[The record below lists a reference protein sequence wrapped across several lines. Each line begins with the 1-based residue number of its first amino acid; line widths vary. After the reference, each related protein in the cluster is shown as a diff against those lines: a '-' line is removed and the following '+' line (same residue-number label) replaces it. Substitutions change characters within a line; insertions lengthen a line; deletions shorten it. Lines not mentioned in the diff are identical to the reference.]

1 MGRVQSARARTPR
14 CGESVAVTTA
24 LPARAPTPSDVVRRP
39 PGLALVWHQLV
50 YTLQELWRSR
60 VVFIFTFL
68 FPLTWLLVLGF
79 LAGNATVD
87 DGSGVRVMQFVTPT
101 AAAMGVTYAA
111 FPTVAITLSLARETG
126 VLKRVRG
133 TPLPPWVYLAGRIGG
148 AVVFAVASVLVMF
161 TVGVLAYDV
170 QIVWRTALAAA
181 VTVVVAIA
189 CFASLG
195 LAVASVSPSAT
206 FAQAA
211 SIGSAVVVTFLS
223 GMYSEG
229 AQAPW
234 ADRIADVLPLKHF
247 DDALGAQFDPFGSG
261 SGWDFGAL
269 AVLATWTAGALL
281 VAVRAFGW
289 EPQRRAGRSRR
300 AASSGVGVGAQAPSH
315 VVVVT
320 RPSAISLLLRQVR
333 HTTVAAWRD
342 PGWVF
347 FAVALPVGLFSYNMA
362 NYGDSGITLHGASYV
377 VAFAAGMITW
387 GAAVTAFVNMPEAIA
402 HARDERVLKRLR
414 GTPLAPGQYLAG
426 RVVSALWIALLTG
439 ALVVAVG
446 LVFFHLHPDWAAMP
460 AAIGVLLL
468 GTATLAAC
476 GITLSSLLPSSKAVF
491 AVALGLL
498 LPLSFFSDIFVIVGV
513 PGWMSTV
520 GSLLPLKHIANL
532 LTTLMEPGLA
542 TSWSSVA
549 VLVLWLVG
557 ATCVAVRTFRW
568 DHRG

>member
-1 MGRVQSARARTPR
+1 M
-14 CGESVAVTTA
+14 TTA
-24 LPARAPTPSDVVRRP
+24 LSGSARRELRAGRRP
-39 PGLALVWHQLV
+39 YASTLLWHQLL

-68 FPLTWLLVLGF
+68 FPLTWLVVLGS

-111 FPTVAITLSLARETG
+111 FPTVAITLALARDSG
-126 VLKRVRG
+126 VLKRVHG

-148 AVVFAVASVLVMF
+148 AVVFALGSVVIMLS
-161 TVGVLAYDV
+161 VGVLAYDV
-170 QIVWRTALAAA
+170 QVVWGTALASLTTIA
-181 VTVVVAIA
+181 VAIA

-195 LAVASVSPSAT
+195 LAVACVSPSAT

-211 SIGSAVVVTFLS
+211 SIGTAVVVTFLS

-234 ADRIADVLPLKHF
+234 ADRIAAVLPLKPF
-247 DDALGAQFDPFGSG
+247 NDALGNQFDPWSTGA
-261 SGWDFGAL
+261 GWDLGAL
-269 AVLATWTAGALL
+269 AVMAAWTVGALV
-281 VAVRAFGW
+281 VAVRTFGW
-289 EPQRRAGRSRR
+289 DARRSGRHTRSATAAPQHARG
-300 AASSGVGVGAQAPSH
+300 GAPSPAA
-315 VVVVT
+315 VSV
-320 RPSAISLLLRQVR
+320 RPTAVSLLLQQVR

-377 VAFAAGMITW
+377 VAFAAGMVTW
-387 GAAVTAFVNMPEAIA
+387 GAAVTAFVNMPEAIT
-402 HARDERVLKRLR
+402 HARDEHVLKRLR
-414 GTPLAPGQYLAG
+414 GTPLAPSQYLVG

-439 ALVVAVG
+439 ALVVVVG
-446 LVFFHLHPDWAAMP
+446 VAFFDLRPDWAAVP
-460 AAIGVLLL
+460 AAVGVLLL

-476 GITLSSLLPSSKAVF
+476 GIALSSVLPSSKAVS

-498 LPLSFFSDIFVIVGV
+498 LPVSFFSDIFVIVGL

-520 GSLLPLKHIANL
+520 GSLLPLKHVANL
-532 LTTLMEPGLA
+532 LTTLMEPGLT
-542 TSWSSVA
+542 TSWTSVA

-557 ATCVAVRTFRW
+557 AGWLSLRTFRW
-568 DHRG
+568 ERPA

>member
-1 MGRVQSARARTPR
+1 M
-14 CGESVAVTTA
+14 TTA
-24 LPARAPTPSDVVRRP
+24 LSGAPRRELRAGRRPHAPT
-39 PGLALVWHQLV
+39 LLWHQLV

-68 FPLTWLLVLGF
+68 FPLTWLVVLGS

-111 FPTVAITLSLARETG
+111 FPTVAITLALARESG
-126 VLKRVRG
+126 VLKRVHG

-148 AVVFAVASVLVMF
+148 AVVFALGSVLIML

-170 QIVWRTALAAA
+170 QIVWATALASLTTIA
-181 VTVVVAIA
+181 VAIA

-195 LAVASVSPSAT
+195 LAVACVSPSAT

-234 ADRIADVLPLKHF
+234 ADRIAAVLPLKPF
-247 DDALGAQFDPFGSG
+247 DDALGDQFDPLSSG
-261 SGWDFGAL
+261 AGWDLGAL
-269 AVLATWTAGALL
+269 AVMAAWTVGALV
-281 VAVRAFGW
+281 VAVRTFGW
-289 EPQRRAGRSRR
+289 DAQGTGRHTTAAAAPMKPVRGGAASPAVVAGRP
-300 AASSGVGVGAQAPSH
+300 AGV
-315 VVVVT
+315 
-320 RPSAISLLLRQVR
+320 SLLLQQIR

-402 HARDERVLKRLR
+402 HARDEHVLKRLR
-414 GTPLAPGQYLAG
+414 GTPLAPGQYLVG
-426 RVVSALWIALLTG
+426 RVMSALWISLLTG
-439 ALVVAVG
+439 ALIVAVG
-446 LVFFHLHPDWAAMP
+446 VGFFDLRPHWAAVP
-460 AAIGVLLL
+460 AAVGVLLL
-468 GTATLAAC
+468 GTATMAAC
-476 GITLSSLLPSSKAVF
+476 GIALSSVLPSSKAVS

-498 LPLSFFSDIFVIVGV
+498 LPLSFFSDIFVIVGL
-513 PGWMSTV
+513 PPWMATV

-532 LTTLMEPGLA
+532 LTTLMEPGLT

-549 VLVLWLVG
+549 VLVLWLGG
-557 ATCVAVRTFRW
+557 AGWLAVRTFRW
-568 DHRG
+568 DRPA

>member
-1 MGRVQSARARTPR
+1 M
-14 CGESVAVTTA
+14 TTT
-24 LPARAPTPSDVVRRP
+24 LSGPTRNRPPAGRRP
-39 PGLALVWHQLV
+39 HASVLLWHQLV
-50 YTLQELWRSR
+50 YTLQELWRAR

-87 DGSGVRVMQFVTPT
+87 DGSGVRVMQFVTPS

-111 FPTVAITLSLARETG
+111 FPTVAITLSLAREGG

-148 AVVFAVASVLVMF
+148 AVVCALGSVVLML
-161 TVGVLAYDV
+161 TVGVVAYDV
-170 QIVWRTALAAA
+170 QIVSRTALASV
-181 VTVVVAIA
+181 VTIAVAIA

-234 ADRIADVLPLKHF
+234 ADRIAGVLPLKPF
-247 DDALGAQFDPFGSG
+247 DDALAAQFDPFGSG
-261 SGWDFGAL
+261 AGWDLSAL
-269 AVLATWTAGALL
+269 AVMAAWTGAALV

-289 EPQRRAGRSRR
+289 DARHTRGRTRDAGPSKP
-300 AASSGVGVGAQAPSH
+300 AGGVVTSP
-315 VVVVT
+315 VVVVA
-320 RPSAISLLLRQVR
+320 RPTAVSLLLQQVG

-347 FAVALPVGLFSYNMA
+347 FAVALPLGLFSYNMA
-362 NYGDSGITLHGASYV
+362 NYGDSGIELHGASYV

-402 HARDERVLKRLR
+402 HARDEHVLKRLR
-414 GTPLAPGQYLAG
+414 GTPLSPSQYLAG

-439 ALVVAVG
+439 ALVVSVGVAFFGLRPDWPAVPAAVG
-446 LVFFHLHPDWAAMP
+446 
-460 AAIGVLLL
+460 ILLL
-468 GTATLAAC
+468 GTATMAAC
-476 GITLSSLLPSSKAVF
+476 GIALSSVLPSSKAMS

-498 LPLSFFSDIFVIVGV
+498 LPLSFFSDIFVIVGL
-513 PGWMSTV
+513 PGWMTTV
-520 GSLLPLKHIANL
+520 GSLMPLKHTANL
-532 LTTLMEPGLA
+532 LTTLMEPDLA
-542 TSWSSVA
+542 TSWTSVT
-549 VLVLWLVG
+549 VLVVWLVG
-557 ATCVAVRTFRW
+557 AGWLAVRTFRW
-568 DHRG
+568 DSST

>member
-1 MGRVQSARARTPR
+1 M
-14 CGESVAVTTA
+14 TTT
-24 LPARAPTPSDVVRRP
+24 LSGPTRNRPPAGRRP
-39 PGLALVWHQLV
+39 HASVLLWHQLV
-50 YTLQELWRSR
+50 YTLQELWRAR

-87 DGSGVRVMQFVTPT
+87 DGSGVRVMQFVTPS

-111 FPTVAITLSLARETG
+111 FPTVAITLSLAREGG

-148 AVVFAVASVLVMF
+148 AVVFALGSVVLML
-161 TVGVLAYDV
+161 TVGVVAYDV
-170 QIVWRTALAAA
+170 QIVSRTALASV
-181 VTVVVAIA
+181 VTIAVAIA

-234 ADRIADVLPLKHF
+234 ADRIAGVLPLKPF
-247 DDALGAQFDPFGSG
+247 DDALAAQFDPFGSG
-261 SGWDFGAL
+261 AGWDLSAL
-269 AVLATWTAGALL
+269 AAMAAWTGAALV

-289 EPQRRAGRSRR
+289 DARHSRGRTRDARPSKPAG
-300 AASSGVGVGAQAPSH
+300 GAVTSP
-315 VVVVT
+315 VVVVA
-320 RPSAISLLLRQVR
+320 RPTAVSLLLQQVG

-347 FAVALPVGLFSYNMA
+347 FAVALPLGLFSYNMA
-362 NYGDSGITLHGASYV
+362 NYGDSDIELHGASYV

-402 HARDERVLKRLR
+402 HARDEHVLKRLR
-414 GTPLAPGQYLAG
+414 GTPLAPSQYLAG

-439 ALVVAVG
+439 ALVVSVGVAFFGLRPDWPAVPAAVG
-446 LVFFHLHPDWAAMP
+446 
-460 AAIGVLLL
+460 ILLL
-468 GTATLAAC
+468 GTATMAAC
-476 GITLSSLLPSSKAVF
+476 GIALSSVLPSSKATS

-498 LPLSFFSDIFVIVGV
+498 LPLSFFSDIFVIVGL
-513 PGWMSTV
+513 PGWMTTV
-520 GSLLPLKHIANL
+520 GSLMPLKHTANL
-532 LTTLMEPGLA
+532 LTTLMEPDLA
-542 TSWSSVA
+542 TSWTSVT
-549 VLVLWLVG
+549 VLVVWLVG
-557 ATCVAVRTFRW
+557 AGWLAVRTFSW
-568 DHRG
+568 DSST

>member
-1 MGRVQSARARTPR
+1 M
-14 CGESVAVTTA
+14 TTA
-24 LPARAPTPSDVVRRP
+24 LSGAPRRELRAGPRP
-39 PGLALVWHQLV
+39 HASTLLWHQLL

-68 FPLTWLLVLGF
+68 FPLTWLVVLGS
-79 LAGNATVD
+79 LVGNATVD
-87 DGSGVRVMQFVTPT
+87 DGSGVRVMQFVAPT

-111 FPTVAITLSLARETG
+111 FPTVAITLALARESG
-126 VLKRVRG
+126 VLKRVHG
-133 TPLPPWVYLAGRIGG
+133 TPLPPWVYLAGRVGG
-148 AVVFAVASVLVMF
+148 AVVFALGSVLIML

-170 QIVWRTALAAA
+170 QIVWATALASLTTIA
-181 VTVVVAIA
+181 VAIA

-195 LAVASVSPSAT
+195 LAVACVSPSAT

-234 ADRIADVLPLKHF
+234 ADRIAAVLPLKPF
-247 DDALGAQFDPFGSG
+247 DDALGNQFDPLSNAA
-261 SGWDFGAL
+261 GWDLGAL
-269 AVLATWTAGALL
+269 AVMAAWTVGALV

-289 EPQRRAGRSRR
+289 DAQRAGRRTRGDAAPLHQAVGGAPSPAVAAARPT
-300 AASSGVGVGAQAPSH
+300 AASVFLQQ
-315 VVVVT
+315 
-320 RPSAISLLLRQVR
+320 IR

-402 HARDERVLKRLR
+402 HARDEHVLKRLR
-414 GTPLAPGQYLAG
+414 GTPLAPSQYIIG

-446 LVFFHLHPDWAAMP
+446 VTFFGLRPDWVAVP
-460 AAIGVLLL
+460 AAVGVLLL
-468 GTATLAAC
+468 GTATMAAC
-476 GITLSSLLPSSKAVF
+476 GIALSSVLPSSKAVS

-498 LPLSFFSDIFVIVGV
+498 LPLSFFSDIFVIVGL
-513 PGWMSTV
+513 PPWMATV

-532 LTTLMEPGLA
+532 LTTLMEPGLT
-542 TSWSSVA
+542 TSWSGVA

-557 ATCVAVRTFRW
+557 TGWLAVRTFRW
-568 DHRG
+568 DRPA

>member
-1 MGRVQSARARTPR
+1 M
-14 CGESVAVTTA
+14 TTA
-24 LPARAPTPSDVVRRP
+24 LSGPTRHDRRTGRRP
-39 PGLALVWHQLV
+39 HASTLLWHQLL

-68 FPLTWLLVLGF
+68 FPLTWLVVLGS

-87 DGSGVRVMQFVTPT
+87 DDSGVRVMQFVTPT

-111 FPTVAITLSLARETG
+111 FPTVAITLALAREGG
-126 VLKRVRG
+126 VLKRVHG

-148 AVVFAVASVLVMF
+148 AVVFALGSVLIML

-170 QIVWRTALAAA
+170 EIVWATALASLTTIA
-181 VTVVVAIA
+181 VAIA

-195 LAVASVSPSAT
+195 LAVACISPSAT

-229 AQAPW
+229 AQASW
-234 ADRIADVLPLKHF
+234 ADRIAAVLPLKPF
-247 DDALGAQFDPFGSG
+247 DDALGNQFDPLSSG
-261 SGWDFGAL
+261 AGWDIGAL
-269 AVLATWTAGALL
+269 AVMAAWTVGALV
-281 VAVRAFGW
+281 VAIRTFGW
-289 EPQRRAGRSRR
+289 DAQRTGRHT
-300 AASSGVGVGAQAPSH
+300 AAAAPLQHARGDAPSPA
-315 VVVVT
+315 VVAA
-320 RPSAISLLLRQVR
+320 RLPAASLLLQQIR

-377 VAFAAGMITW
+377 VAFAAGMVTW

-402 HARDERVLKRLR
+402 HARDEHVLKRLR
-414 GTPLAPGQYLAG
+414 GTPLAPSQYIIG

-439 ALVVAVG
+439 ALVLAVG
-446 LVFFHLHPDWAAMP
+446 VTFFDLRPDWAAVP
-460 AAIGVLLL
+460 VAVGILLL
-468 GTATLAAC
+468 GTATVAAC
-476 GITLSSLLPSSKAVF
+476 GIALASVLPSSKAVS

-498 LPLSFFSDIFVIVGV
+498 LPLSFFSDIFVIVGL
-513 PGWMSTV
+513 PPWMAMV

-532 LTTLMEPGLA
+532 LTTLLEPGLT
-542 TSWSSVA
+542 TSWASVA
-549 VLVLWLVG
+549 VLVLWLGG
-557 ATCVAVRTFRW
+557 AGWLAVRTFRW
-568 DHRG
+568 DRPA

>member
-1 MGRVQSARARTPR
+1 M
-14 CGESVAVTTA
+14 TTA
-24 LPARAPTPSDVVRRP
+24 LSGPTRHDRRTGRRP
-39 PGLALVWHQLV
+39 HASTLLWHQLL

-68 FPLTWLLVLGF
+68 FPLTWLVVLGS

-87 DGSGVRVMQFVTPT
+87 DDSGVRVMQFVTPT

-111 FPTVAITLSLARETG
+111 FPTVAITLALAREGG
-126 VLKRVRG
+126 VLKRVHG

-148 AVVFAVASVLVMF
+148 AVVFALGSVLIML

-170 QIVWRTALAAA
+170 EIVWATALASLTTIA
-181 VTVVVAIA
+181 VAIA

-195 LAVASVSPSAT
+195 LAVACISPSAT

-229 AQAPW
+229 AQASW
-234 ADRIADVLPLKHF
+234 ADRIAAVLPLKPF
-247 DDALGAQFDPFGSG
+247 DDALGNQFDPLSSG
-261 SGWDFGAL
+261 AGWDIGAL
-269 AVLATWTAGALL
+269 AVMAAWTVGALV
-281 VAVRAFGW
+281 VAIRTFGW
-289 EPQRRAGRSRR
+289 DAQRTGRHT
-300 AASSGVGVGAQAPSH
+300 AAAAPLQHARGDAPSPA
-315 VVVVT
+315 VVAA
-320 RPSAISLLLRQVR
+320 RLPAASLLLQQIR

-377 VAFAAGMITW
+377 VAFAAGMVTW

-402 HARDERVLKRLR
+402 HARDEHVLKRLR
-414 GTPLAPGQYLAG
+414 GTPLAPSQYIIG

-439 ALVVAVG
+439 ALVLAVG
-446 LVFFHLHPDWAAMP
+446 VTFFDLRPDWAAVP
-460 AAIGVLLL
+460 VAVGILLL
-468 GTATLAAC
+468 GTATVAAC
-476 GITLSSLLPSSKAVF
+476 GIALASVLPSSKAVS

-498 LPLSFFSDIFVIVGV
+498 LPLSFFSDIFVIVGL
-513 PGWMSTV
+513 PPWMATV

-532 LTTLMEPGLA
+532 LTTLLEPGLT
-542 TSWSSVA
+542 TSWASVA
-549 VLVLWLVG
+549 VLVLWLGG
-557 ATCVAVRTFRW
+557 AGWLAVRTFRW
-568 DHRG
+568 DRPA

>member
-1 MGRVQSARARTPR
+1 M
-14 CGESVAVTTA
+14 TTA
-24 LPARAPTPSDVVRRP
+24 LSGPTRHDRRTGRRP
-39 PGLALVWHQLV
+39 HASTLLWHQLL

-68 FPLTWLLVLGF
+68 FPLTWLVVLGS

-87 DGSGVRVMQFVTPT
+87 DDSGVRVMQFVTPT

-111 FPTVAITLSLARETG
+111 FPTVAITLALAREGG
-126 VLKRVRG
+126 VLKRVHG

-148 AVVFAVASVLVMF
+148 AVVFALGSVLIML

-170 QIVWRTALAAA
+170 EIVWATALASLTTIA
-181 VTVVVAIA
+181 VAIA

-195 LAVASVSPSAT
+195 LAVACISPSAT

-229 AQAPW
+229 AQASW
-234 ADRIADVLPLKHF
+234 ADRIAAVLPLKPF
-247 DDALGAQFDPFGSG
+247 DDALGNQFDPLSSG
-261 SGWDFGAL
+261 AGWDIGAL
-269 AVLATWTAGALL
+269 AVMAAWTVGALV
-281 VAVRAFGW
+281 VAIRTFGW
-289 EPQRRAGRSRR
+289 DAQRTGRHT
-300 AASSGVGVGAQAPSH
+300 AAAAPLQHARGDAPSPA
-315 VVVVT
+315 VVAA
-320 RPSAISLLLRQVR
+320 RLPAASLLLQQIR

-402 HARDERVLKRLR
+402 HARDEHVLKRLR
-414 GTPLAPGQYLAG
+414 GTPLAPSQYIIG

-439 ALVVAVG
+439 ALVLAVG
-446 LVFFHLHPDWAAMP
+446 VTFFDLRPDWAAVP
-460 AAIGVLLL
+460 VAVGILLL
-468 GTATLAAC
+468 GTATVAAC
-476 GITLSSLLPSSKAVF
+476 GIALASVLPSSKAVS

-498 LPLSFFSDIFVIVGV
+498 LPLSFFSDIFVIVGL
-513 PGWMSTV
+513 PPWMATV

-532 LTTLMEPGLA
+532 LTTLLEPGLT
-542 TSWSSVA
+542 TSWASVA
-549 VLVLWLVG
+549 VLVLWLGG
-557 ATCVAVRTFRW
+557 AGWLAVRTFRW
-568 DHRG
+568 DRPA

>member
-1 MGRVQSARARTPR
+1 M
-14 CGESVAVTTA
+14 TTA
-24 LPARAPTPSDVVRRP
+24 LSGAPRYELRAGRRP
-39 PGLALVWHQLV
+39 HASTLLWHQLM

-60 VVFIFTFL
+60 VVFIFTFV
-68 FPLTWLLVLGF
+68 FPLTWLVVLGS

-111 FPTVAITLSLARETG
+111 FPTVAITLALARESG
-126 VLKRVRG
+126 VLKRVHG

-148 AVVFAVASVLVMF
+148 AVVFALGSVLIML

-170 QIVWRTALAAA
+170 QIVWATALASLTTIA
-181 VTVVVAIA
+181 VAIA

-195 LAVASVSPSAT
+195 LAVACVSPSAT

-234 ADRIADVLPLKHF
+234 ADRIAAVLPLKPF
-247 DDALGAQFDPFGSG
+247 DDALGNQFDPLSSG
-261 SGWDFGAL
+261 AGWDIGAL
-269 AVLATWTAGALL
+269 AVMAAWTVGALV
-281 VAVRAFGW
+281 VAIRTFGW
-289 EPQRRAGRSRR
+289 DAQRTGRHT
-300 AASSGVGVGAQAPSH
+300 AAAAPLQHARGDAPSPA
-315 VVVVT
+315 VVAA
-320 RPSAISLLLRQVR
+320 RLPAASLLLQQIR

-402 HARDERVLKRLR
+402 HARDEHVLKRLR
-414 GTPLAPGQYLAG
+414 GTPLAPGQYLVG
-426 RVVSALWIALLTG
+426 RVMSALWISLLTG
-439 ALVVAVG
+439 ALIVAVG
-446 LVFFHLHPDWAAMP
+446 VGFFDLRPHWAAVP
-460 AAIGVLLL
+460 AAVGVLLL
-468 GTATLAAC
+468 GTATMAAC
-476 GITLSSLLPSSKAVF
+476 GIALSSVLPSSKAVS

-498 LPLSFFSDIFVIVGV
+498 LPLSFFSDIFVIVGL
-513 PGWMSTV
+513 PPWMATV

-532 LTTLMEPGLA
+532 LTTLMEPGLT

-549 VLVLWLVG
+549 VLVLWLGG
-557 ATCVAVRTFRW
+557 AGWLAVRTFRW
-568 DHRG
+568 DRPA

>member
-1 MGRVQSARARTPR
+1 M
-14 CGESVAVTTA
+14 TTA
-24 LPARAPTPSDVVRRP
+24 LSGPTRHDRRTGRRP
-39 PGLALVWHQLV
+39 HASTLLRHQLL

-68 FPLTWLLVLGF
+68 FPLTWLVVLGS

-87 DGSGVRVMQFVTPT
+87 DDSGVRVMQFVTPT

-111 FPTVAITLSLARETG
+111 FPTVAITLALAREGG
-126 VLKRVRG
+126 VLKRVHG

-148 AVVFAVASVLVMF
+148 AVVFALGSVLIML

-170 QIVWRTALAAA
+170 EIVWATALASLTTIA
-181 VTVVVAIA
+181 VAIA

-195 LAVASVSPSAT
+195 LAVACISPSAT

-229 AQAPW
+229 AQASW
-234 ADRIADVLPLKHF
+234 ADRIAAVLPLKPF
-247 DDALGAQFDPFGSG
+247 DDALGNQFDPLSSG
-261 SGWDFGAL
+261 AGWDIGAL
-269 AVLATWTAGALL
+269 AVMAAWTVGALV
-281 VAVRAFGW
+281 VAIRTFGW
-289 EPQRRAGRSRR
+289 DAQRTGRHT
-300 AASSGVGVGAQAPSH
+300 AAAAPLQHARGDAPSPA
-315 VVVVT
+315 VVAA
-320 RPSAISLLLRQVR
+320 RLPAASLLLQQIR

-377 VAFAAGMITW
+377 VAFAAGMVTW

-402 HARDERVLKRLR
+402 HARDEHVLKRLR
-414 GTPLAPGQYLAG
+414 GTPLAPSQYIIG

-439 ALVVAVG
+439 ALVLAVG
-446 LVFFHLHPDWAAMP
+446 VTFFDLRPDWAAVP
-460 AAIGVLLL
+460 VAVGILLL
-468 GTATLAAC
+468 GTATVAAC
-476 GITLSSLLPSSKAVF
+476 GIALASVLPSSKAVS

-498 LPLSFFSDIFVIVGV
+498 LPLSFFSDIFVIVGL
-513 PGWMSTV
+513 PPWMATV

-532 LTTLMEPGLA
+532 LTTLLEPGLT
-542 TSWSSVA
+542 TSWASVA
-549 VLVLWLVG
+549 VLVVWLGG
-557 ATCVAVRTFRW
+557 AGWLAVRTFRW
-568 DHRG
+568 DRPA

>member
-1 MGRVQSARARTPR
+1 M
-14 CGESVAVTTA
+14 TTA
-24 LPARAPTPSDVVRRP
+24 LPAAARGVGAGRRP
-39 PGLALVWHQLV
+39 YASTLLWRQLV

-68 FPLTWLLVLGF
+68 FPLTWLVVLGS
-79 LAGNATVD
+79 LVGNATVD

-111 FPTVAITLSLARETG
+111 FPTVAITLALARESG
-126 VLKRVRG
+126 VLKRVHG

-148 AVVFAVASVLVMF
+148 AVVVALGSVLIMLS
-161 TVGVLAYDV
+161 VGVLAYDV
-170 QIVWRTALAAA
+170 QIVWATALASLTTIA
-181 VTVVVAIA
+181 VAIA

-234 ADRIADVLPLKHF
+234 ADRIAAVLPLKPF
-247 DDALGAQFDPFGSG
+247 DDALGTQFDPLSG
-261 SGWDFGAL
+261 GAGWDLGAL
-269 AVLATWTAGALL
+269 AVMAAWTVGALV

-289 EPQRRAGRSRR
+289 DAQRAGRRTR
-300 AASSGVGVGAQAPSH
+300 TAAAPRQHARGGAPSPA
-315 VVVVT
+315 VVAG
-320 RPSAISLLLRQVR
+320 RPTALSLLLHQIR

-402 HARDERVLKRLR
+402 HARDEHVLKRLR
-414 GTPLAPGQYLAG
+414 GTPLAPSQYLVG

-439 ALVVAVG
+439 ALVVVVG
-446 LVFFHLHPDWAAMP
+446 VAFFGLRPDWAAVP
-460 AAIGVLLL
+460 AAVGVLLL
-468 GTATLAAC
+468 GTATMAAC
-476 GITLSSLLPSSKAVF
+476 GIALSSVLPSSKAVS

-498 LPLSFFSDIFVIVGV
+498 LPLSFCSDIFVIVGL
-513 PGWMSTV
+513 PPWMATV
-520 GSLLPLKHIANL
+520 GSVLPLKHIANL
-532 LTTLMEPGLA
+532 LTTLMEPGLT
-542 TSWSSVA
+542 TSWSNVA

-557 ATCVAVRTFRW
+557 AGLLAVRTFRW
-568 DHRG
+568 DRPS

>member
-1 MGRVQSARARTPR
+1 M
-14 CGESVAVTTA
+14 TTA
-24 LPARAPTPSDVVRRP
+24 LSGPTRHDRRTGRRP
-39 PGLALVWHQLV
+39 HASTLLWHQLL

-68 FPLTWLLVLGF
+68 FPLTWLVVLGS

-87 DGSGVRVMQFVTPT
+87 DDSGVRVMQFVTPT

-111 FPTVAITLSLARETG
+111 FPTVAITLALAREGG
-126 VLKRVRG
+126 VLKRVHG

-148 AVVFAVASVLVMF
+148 AVVFALGSVLIML

-170 QIVWRTALAAA
+170 EIVWATALASLTTIA
-181 VTVVVAIA
+181 VAIA

-195 LAVASVSPSAT
+195 LAVACISPSAT

-229 AQAPW
+229 AQASW
-234 ADRIADVLPLKHF
+234 ADRIAAVLPLKPF
-247 DDALGAQFDPFGSG
+247 DDALGNQFDPLSSG
-261 SGWDFGAL
+261 AGWDIGAL
-269 AVLATWTAGALL
+269 AVMAAWTVGALV
-281 VAVRAFGW
+281 VAIRTFGW
-289 EPQRRAGRSRR
+289 DAQRTGRHT
-300 AASSGVGVGAQAPSH
+300 AAAAPLQHARGDAPSPA
-315 VVVVT
+315 VVAA
-320 RPSAISLLLRQVR
+320 RLPAASLLLQQIR

-377 VAFAAGMITW
+377 VAFAAGMVTW

-402 HARDERVLKRLR
+402 HARDEHVLKRLR
-414 GTPLAPGQYLAG
+414 GTPLAPSQYIIG

-439 ALVVAVG
+439 ALVLAVG
-446 LVFFHLHPDWAAMP
+446 VTFFDLRPDWAAVP
-460 AAIGVLLL
+460 VAVGILLL
-468 GTATLAAC
+468 GTATVAAC
-476 GITLSSLLPSSKAVF
+476 GIALASVLPSSKAVS

-498 LPLSFFSDIFVIVGV
+498 LPLSFFSDIFVIVGL
-513 PGWMSTV
+513 PPWMATV

-532 LTTLMEPGLA
+532 LTTLLEPGLT
-542 TSWSSVA
+542 TSWASVA
-549 VLVLWLVG
+549 VLVLWPGG
-557 ATCVAVRTFRW
+557 AGWLAVRTFRW
-568 DHRG
+568 DRPA

>member
-1 MGRVQSARARTPR
+1 M
-14 CGESVAVTTA
+14 TTT
-24 LPARAPTPSDVVRRP
+24 LSGPTRNRPPAGRRP
-39 PGLALVWHQLV
+39 HASVLLWHQLV
-50 YTLQELWRSR
+50 YTLQELWRAR

-87 DGSGVRVMQFVTPT
+87 DGSGVRVMQFVTPS

-111 FPTVAITLSLARETG
+111 FPTVAITLSLAREGG

-148 AVVFAVASVLVMF
+148 AVVFALGSVVLML
-161 TVGVLAYDV
+161 TVGVVAYDV
-170 QIVWRTALAAA
+170 QIVSRTALASV
-181 VTVVVAIA
+181 VTIAVAIA

-234 ADRIADVLPLKHF
+234 ADRIAGVLPLKPF
-247 DDALGAQFDPFGSG
+247 DDALAAQFDPFGSG
-261 SGWDFGAL
+261 AGWDLSAL
-269 AVLATWTAGALL
+269 AVMAAWTGAALV

-289 EPQRRAGRSRR
+289 DARHSRGRTRDARPSKPAG
-300 AASSGVGVGAQAPSH
+300 GAVTSP
-315 VVVVT
+315 VVVVD
-320 RPSAISLLLRQVR
+320 RPTAVSLLLQQVG

-347 FAVALPVGLFSYNMA
+347 FAVALPLGLFSYNMA
-362 NYGDSGITLHGASYV
+362 NYGDSGIELHGASYV

-402 HARDERVLKRLR
+402 HARDEHVLKRLR
-414 GTPLAPGQYLAG
+414 ATPLAPSQYLAG

-439 ALVVAVG
+439 ALVVSVGVAFFGLRPDWPAVPAAVG
-446 LVFFHLHPDWAAMP
+446 
-460 AAIGVLLL
+460 ILLL
-468 GTATLAAC
+468 GTATMAAC
-476 GITLSSLLPSSKAVF
+476 GIALSSVLPSSKAMS

-498 LPLSFFSDIFVIVGV
+498 LPLSFFSDIFVIVGL
-513 PGWMSTV
+513 PGWMTTV
-520 GSLLPLKHIANL
+520 GSLMPLKHTANL
-532 LTTLMEPGLA
+532 LTTLMEPDLA
-542 TSWSSVA
+542 TSWTSVT
-549 VLVLWLVG
+549 VLVVWLVG
-557 ATCVAVRTFRW
+557 AGWLAVRTFRW
-568 DHRG
+568 DSST